1 MLFLVLIIALGLFIS
16 GCAETT
22 GGGDNGND
30 QNKSIRLETPTN
42 VSVKEEDEKFILYF
56 DAVEDAEKYQV
67 SLYQTTDTNLV
78 VQKYIE
84 NATDKVVRYDLSTM
98 NGGNKFANGIYY
110 VNVKAIACNPNGNAV
125 S

>member
-42 VSVKEEDEKFILYF
+42 VSVKEEDEKIYFIF
-56 DAVEDAEKYQV
+56 
-67 SLYQTTDTNLV
+67 
-78 VQKYIE
+78 
-84 NATDKVVRYDLSTM
+84 
-98 NGGNKFANGIYY
+98 
-110 VNVKAIACNPNGNAV
+110 
-125 S
+125 

>member
-30 QNKSIRLETPTN
+30 QNKWIRLETPTN
-42 VSVKEEDEKFILYF
+42 VSVKEENEKFILYF

-78 VQKYIE
+78 VQKYIV
-84 NATDKVVRYDLSTM
+84 NATDKYLSATKGGEKNEIKLEKTKTC
-98 NGGNKFANGIYY
+98 NGL
-110 VNVKAIACNPNGNAV
+110 
-125 S
+125 

>member
-78 VQKYIE
+78 VQKY
-84 NATDKVVRYDLSTM
+84 M
-98 NGGNKFANGIYY
+98 
-110 VNVKAIACNPNGNAV
+110 
-125 S
+125 

>member
-42 VSVKEEDEKFILYF
+42 VSVKEEDENLFYILMRL
-56 DAVEDAEKYQV
+56 KM
-67 SLYQTTDTNLV
+67 LKNI
-78 VQKYIE
+78 K
-84 NATDKVVRYDLSTM
+84 
-98 NGGNKFANGIYY
+98 
-110 VNVKAIACNPNGNAV
+110 
-125 S
+125 